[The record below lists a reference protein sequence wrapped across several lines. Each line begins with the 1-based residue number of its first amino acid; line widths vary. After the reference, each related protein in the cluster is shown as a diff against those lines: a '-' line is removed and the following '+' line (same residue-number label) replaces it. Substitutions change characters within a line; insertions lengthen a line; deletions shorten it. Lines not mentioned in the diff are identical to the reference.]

1 MSKANG
7 KLFTTDGRIVDVTF
21 SSTHA
26 QLREMQDLVGG
37 YIEVLWLKDGNVLVV
52 NEEGKINGLDYNE
65 TATEVIQENGMDD
78 IIVGNAILME
88 SRYLS

>member
-1 MSKANG
+1 
-7 KLFTTDGRIVDVTF
+7 
-21 SSTHA
+21 
-26 QLREMQDLVGG
+26 MQDLVGG

-65 TATEVIQENGMDD
+65 TATEVVQANGMDD

>member
-7 KLFTTDGRIVDVTF
+7 KLFTTDGRTVDVTF

-52 NEEGKINGLDYNE
+52 NEEGKINGLAYNE
-65 TATEVIQENGMDD
+65 TATEVVQVNGMDD